1 MDTDPPVTARR
12 HTRRHRRSARR
23 HRWPLAIA
31 AVLLIPATA
40 ACGGT
45 DPATP
50 PADGQPPAAGAEPDD
65 VPPIDA
71 CTLLATD
78 EITPL
83 IGDHDG
89 GVPSG
94 GPAGSACTWENPDTY
109 HSVTVSIGDW
119 GTAVDGQL
127 PESPYGETEPG
138 PDGIRFAAG
147 GIAEFAVADRASE
160 IQITARDLDRDTV
173 VDLIGLI
180 RSRATAPTGQAAGE
194 SGQSTDGSGQDTDGS
209 GQDTDGSGDDGATA
223 GASADVDPCALLTKQ
238 EAEQLAGTALNDP
251 LPVKATC
258 TFTGPTSGPLAQVE
272 IFVGPGAK
280 KILDINRELGHEF
293 RELSGIG
300 DEAYAEDDAA
310 YLQKSGQWVCLRLV
324 LLNDPAENRQRLED
338 AARLIAGRL

>member
-12 HTRRHRRSARR
+12 HTRRHHWLTRR
-23 HRWPLAIA
+23 HHWLLAFA

-40 ACGGT
+40 ACGGA
-45 DPATP
+45 DPATQ

-83 IGDHDG
+83 IGDHDDG
-89 GVPSG
+89 EPSS
-94 GPAGSACTWENPDTY
+94 GPGGSACTWENPDTY

-119 GTAVDGQL
+119 GTAVGGQL

-160 IQITARDLDRDTV
+160 IQITSRDLDRDTV
-173 VDLIGLI
+173 VELIGLI
-180 RSRATAPTGQAAGE
+180 RSRVDTPTGQAAGG
-194 SGQSTDGSGQDTDGS
+194 SGQGADGSGGDG
-209 GQDTDGSGDDGATA
+209 TAA

-238 EAEQLAGTALNDP
+238 EAEQLAGTALDEP
-251 LPVKATC
+251 LPVRETC

-272 IFVGPGAK
+272 VFVGPGAK

-293 RELSGIG
+293 RELPGIG

-310 YLQKSGQWVCLRLV
+310 YVQKSGQWVCLRLV
-324 LLNDPAENRQRLED
+324 LLSDPAEHRQRLED